1 VCNQR
6 EIRRLSDSGDHNVAD
21 PEIFAA
27 QYRQLYPRLRL
38 IAEGITGDRAHA
50 DDIVQDAAMIALE
63 KINSFAPGSSFSAW
77 LAEIVRRCSLN
88 YTRKHQR
95 RRTSTADPHILTQT
109 TNATHEAADTRA
121 IVSEQGELVD
131 LQSAFDDEVV
141 RALDELEHEPRC
153 CLLLR
158 VVQNLSYIEISDLM
172 GIPQGTAMSHV
183 HRSKKVLRDKL
194 HLVHGPS
201 DHERS

>member
-1 VCNQR
+1 
-6 EIRRLSDSGDHNVAD
+6 VAD
-21 PEIFAA
+21 PEVFAA
-27 QYRQLYPRLRL
+27 QYGRLYPRLRL
-38 IAEGITGDRAHA
+38 IAEGITGDRANA

-63 KINSFAPGSSFSAW
+63 KINSFAAGSSFSAW

-88 YTRKHQR
+88 YTRKHRR
-95 RRTSTADPHILTQT
+95 RRTSAADPHILMRT
-109 TNATHEAADTRA
+109 TNATDEAVDAQEV
-121 IVSEQGELVD
+121 VSRKGDLVD
-131 LQSAFDDEVV
+131 LQPSFDDEVV

-158 VVQNLSYIEISDLM
+158 VVQNLSYIEISELM

-194 HLVHGPS
+194 HMVRGSS